1 MYDYPA
7 WQTLKGEGGNLGAQE
22 RVGRAREKG
31 KGALIPFPF
40 PFERL
45 PHRLMYDLFICL
57 R

>member
-1 MYDYPA
+1 MGA
-7 WQTLKGEGGNLGAQE
+7 WEG
-22 RVGRAREKG
+22 VGRAREKG

-45 PHRLMYDLFICL
+45 PRRLMYDLFICF